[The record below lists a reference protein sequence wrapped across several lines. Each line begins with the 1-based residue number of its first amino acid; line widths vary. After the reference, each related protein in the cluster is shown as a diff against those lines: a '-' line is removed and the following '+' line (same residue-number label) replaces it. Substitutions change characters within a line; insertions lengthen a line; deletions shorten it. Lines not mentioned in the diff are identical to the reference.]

1 MKDSKKYQVRREAVI
16 EQIVLLSKQ
25 VLSRS
30 AYANSS
36 NLARRASFFRAL
48 KLLEI
53 ELKRLARI
61 DEGKEAFR
69 TSGFGD
75 TSYPWE

>member
-1 MKDSKKYQVRREAVI
+1 MKDSKKYQVSREAVV
-16 EQIVLLSKQ
+16 EHIVNMSKQ

-36 NLARRASFFRAL
+36 NLARRAAFFRAL
-48 KLLEI
+48 KLLDI
-53 ELKRLARI
+53 ELKRLRRI

-75 TSYPWE
+75 TTYPWE

>member
-1 MKDSKKYQVRREAVI
+1 MKDSKKYQVSREAVVD
-16 EQIVLLSKQ
+16 QIVNLSKQ

-36 NLARRASFFRAL
+36 NIARRAAFFRAL
-48 KLLEI
+48 NLLEI
-53 ELKRLARI
+53 ELKRLGRI
-61 DEGKEAFR
+61 DEGKEVFR

-75 TSYPWE
+75 TSYP